1 MRQEVVIANP
11 AIITDDGLE
20 RSIIQEGL
28 GGGGFK
34 TLQDRVSGGKEKTK
48 KALQTIGE

>member
-20 RSIIQEGL
+20 RSIIQGGL
-28 GGGGFK
+28 WGGFK

>member
-28 GGGGFK
+28 GGGV
-34 TLQDRVSGGKEKTK
+34 QDFTGQGIRW
-48 KALQTIGE
+48 